1 MVVFIS
7 KGTDTNLRNNLIRIL
22 NDGVS
27 CTIAVSDSY
36 EESDRVLSSYSYSIS
51 QLEAEIAACHSV
63 VIPKRGKS
71 KHSYKE
77 VAKRNKFFER
87 R

>member
-1 MVVFIS
+1 MVVLIS
-7 KGTDTNLRNNLIRIL
+7 KGTDTNLHNNLIRIL
-22 NDGVS
+22 EDGVS
-27 CTIAVSDSY
+27 SVIAVSESY
-36 EESDRVLSSYSYSIS
+36 EESDRVLGYKYSIS

>member
-1 MVVFIS
+1 MEVFVS
-7 KGTDTNLRNNLIRIL
+7 KGTDTTLRNNLIRIL
-22 NDGVS
+22 EDGVS
-27 CTIAVSDSY
+27 SVIAVSESY
-36 EESDRVLSSYSYSIS
+36 EESDRVLGYKYSIS